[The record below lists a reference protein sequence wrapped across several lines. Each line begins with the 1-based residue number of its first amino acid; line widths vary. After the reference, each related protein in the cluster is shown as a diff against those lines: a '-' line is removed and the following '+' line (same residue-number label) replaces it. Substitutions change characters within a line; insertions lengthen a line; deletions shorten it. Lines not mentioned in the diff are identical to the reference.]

1 MCPDKKLAW
10 FDDEQAVTAE
20 MLVRQRWSDTYEKFS
35 QAEELSQPSSSHTE
49 VRYFLKLF
57 VQPLK
62 WNTGAFEVAFSS
74 AEPAPTFTGT

>member
-10 FDDEQAVTAE
+10 FDDEQAVIAE
-20 MLVRQRWSDTYEKFS
+20 MLVWQWWLDTYEKFS

-49 VRYFLKLF
+49 VCYFLKLF

-62 WNTGAFEVAFSS
+62 WNTGAFKVAFSL